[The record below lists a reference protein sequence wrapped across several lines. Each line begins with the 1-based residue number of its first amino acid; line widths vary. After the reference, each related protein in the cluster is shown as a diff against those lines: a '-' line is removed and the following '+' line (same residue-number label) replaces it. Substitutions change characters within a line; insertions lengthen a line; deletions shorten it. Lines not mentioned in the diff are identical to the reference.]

1 MPRISAATIGE
12 HRAQTRDRILQ
23 AVSRLSRTQG
33 IDAIS
38 MTDVASEAGITRTV
52 LYNYFPDKAALLL
65 AFTERV
71 TSYFI
76 DSYERELPA
85 GASPADRLRAFVR
98 LQLEGLLAH
107 PHPGA
112 ADLGAA
118 LGPDAYQQ
126 LAEHV
131 APMQR
136 VLAGILESGAASG
149 DFRVV
154 DVAATA
160 RMVLAVIGAERVPLI
175 SGSVTVE
182 AAAALVSEFVL
193 RALGNPAEAG
203 SRAEAVGRAEAGSPA
218 EPGSP
223 AQPGSPADLASSAEL
238 GAAVEQ

>member
-23 AVSRLSRTQG
+23 AVSRLSRVQG

-38 MTDVASEAGITRTV
+38 MTDVAGEAGITRTV
-52 LYNYFPDKAALLL
+52 LYNYFPDKATLLL

-98 LQLEGLLAH
+98 LQLTGLLAH

-112 ADLGAA
+112 ADLSAA
-118 LGPDAYQQ
+118 LGPDAYQR

-131 APMQR
+131 APMQHIL
-136 VLAGILESGAASG
+136 VEILENGIEAG
-149 DFRVV
+149 DFRALDV
-154 DVAATA
+154 DATA
-160 RMVLAVIGAERVPLI
+160 RMILAVIGAERVPLI
-175 SGSVTVE
+175 SGDVTVE
-182 AAAALVSEFVL
+182 TAGELVSEFVL
-193 RALGNPAEAG
+193 RALGN
-203 SRAEAVGRAEAGSPA
+203 S
-218 EPGSP
+218 
-223 AQPGSPADLASSAEL
+223 D
-238 GAAVEQ
+238 

>member
-23 AVSRLSRTQG
+23 AVSRLSRAQG

-38 MTDVASEAGITRTV
+38 MTDVAHEAAITRTV
-52 LYNYFPDKAALLL
+52 LYNYYPDKAALLL

-76 DSYERELPA
+76 ESYERELPT

-98 LQLEGLLAH
+98 LQLAGLLAH

-112 ADLGAA
+112 ADLSAT
-118 LGPDAYQQ
+118 LGPAAYQQ

-136 VLAGILESGAASG
+136 ILADILVSGADSG
-149 DFRVV
+149 DFQVS

-160 RMVLAVIGAERVPLI
+160 RMILAVIGAERVPLI
-175 SGSVTVE
+175 SGTVTVE
-182 AAAALVSEFVL
+182 AAEERVAGFVL
-193 RALGNPAEAG
+193 RALGA
-203 SRAEAVGRAEAGSPA
+203 
-218 EPGSP
+218 
-223 AQPGSPADLASSAEL
+223 
-238 GAAVEQ
+238 

>member
-23 AVSRLSRTQG
+23 AVSRLSRMHG

-38 MTDVASEAGITRTV
+38 MTDVAGEAGITRTV

-71 TSYFI
+71 TQYFI
-76 DSYERELPA
+76 DSYERELPED
-85 GASPADRLRAFVR
+85 ASPADRLRAFVR
-98 LQLEGLLAH
+98 LQLAGLLAH

-118 LGPDAYQQ
+118 LGPDAFQQ

-131 APMQR
+131 APMHR
-136 VLAGILESGAASG
+136 VLVDILDSGVESG
-149 DFRVV
+149 DFRVL

-160 RMVLAVIGAERVPLI
+160 RMILAVIGAERVPLI
-175 SGSVTVE
+175 SGDVTVE
-182 AAAALVSEFVL
+182 RAAELVSEFVL
-193 RALGNPAEAG
+193 RAL
-203 SRAEAVGRAEAGSPA
+203 RA
-218 EPGSP
+218 
-223 AQPGSPADLASSAEL
+223 DSA
-238 GAAVEQ
+238 A

>member
-23 AVSRLSRTQG
+23 AVSRLSRVQG

-38 MTDVASEAGITRTV
+38 MTDVAGEAGITRTV

-71 TSYFI
+71 TRYFI

-98 LQLEGLLAH
+98 LQLTGLLAH

-112 ADLGAA
+112 ADLSAA
-118 LGPDAYQQ
+118 LGPDAYQR

-131 APMQR
+131 APMQSIL
-136 VLAGILESGAASG
+136 VEILDNGIEAG
-149 DFRVV
+149 DFRALDV
-154 DVAATA
+154 DATA
-160 RMVLAVIGAERVPLI
+160 RMILAVIGAERVPLI
-175 SGSVTVE
+175 SGDVTVE
-182 AAAALVSEFVL
+182 TAGELVSEFVL
-193 RALGNPAEAG
+193 RALGNG
-203 SRAEAVGRAEAGSPA
+203 
-218 EPGSP
+218 
-223 AQPGSPADLASSAEL
+223 
-238 GAAVEQ
+238 

>member
-23 AVSRLSRTQG
+23 AVSRLSRVQG

-38 MTDVASEAGITRTV
+38 LTDVAHEAGITRTV

-71 TSYFI
+71 THYFI
-76 DSYERELPA
+76 DSYEQGLPE
-85 GASPADRLRAFVR
+85 GASPADRLRVFVR
-98 LQLEGLLAH
+98 LQLDGLLAH

-112 ADLGAA
+112 ADLSAA
-118 LGPDAYQQ
+118 LGPAAYQR

-136 VLAGILESGAASG
+136 ILIDILDSGAASG
-149 DFRVV
+149 EFQVL

-160 RMVLAVIGAERVPLI
+160 RMIMALIGAERVPLI
-175 SGSVTVE
+175 SGSVTVDRATE
-182 AAAALVSEFVL
+182 LVSAFVL
-193 RALGNPAEAG
+193 RALGAPPA
-203 SRAEAVGRAEAGSPA
+203 
-218 EPGSP
+218 
-223 AQPGSPADLASSAEL
+223 
-238 GAAVEQ
+238 

>member
-12 HRAQTRDRILQ
+12 HRTQTRDRILQ
-23 AVSRLSRTQG
+23 AVSRLSRVHG

-38 MTDVASEAGITRTV
+38 MTDVAGEAGITRTV

-71 TSYFI
+71 TQYFI
-76 DSYERELPA
+76 DSYEQELPG

-98 LQLEGLLAH
+98 LQLAGLVAH

-112 ADLGAA
+112 ADLSAA

-136 VLAGILESGAASG
+136 ILVEILESGVESG
-149 DFRVV
+149 DFRVL
-154 DVAATA
+154 DAQATA
-160 RMVLAVIGAERVPLI
+160 RMILAVIGAERVPLI
-175 SGSVTVE
+175 SGSVTVDRAGE
-182 AAAALVSEFVL
+182 LVSEFVL
-193 RALGNPAEAG
+193 RAIGG
-203 SRAEAVGRAEAGSPA
+203 
-218 EPGSP
+218 
-223 AQPGSPADLASSAEL
+223 LA
-238 GAAVEQ
+238 

>member
-12 HRAQTRDRILQ
+12 HRTQTRDRILQ
-23 AVSRLSRTQG
+23 AVSRLSRVHG

-38 MTDVASEAGITRTV
+38 MTDVAGEAGITRTV

-71 TSYFI
+71 TQYFI
-76 DSYERELPA
+76 DSYEQELPG

-98 LQLEGLLAH
+98 LQLTGLVAH

-112 ADLGAA
+112 ADLSAA

-136 VLAGILESGAASG
+136 ILVEILESGVESG
-149 DFRVV
+149 DFRVL
-154 DVAATA
+154 DVQATA
-160 RMVLAVIGAERVPLI
+160 RMILAVVGAERVPLI
-175 SGSVTVE
+175 SGSVTVDRAGE
-182 AAAALVSEFVL
+182 LVSEFVL
-193 RALGNPAEAG
+193 RAIGG
-203 SRAEAVGRAEAGSPA
+203 
-218 EPGSP
+218 
-223 AQPGSPADLASSAEL
+223 LA
-238 GAAVEQ
+238 

>member
-23 AVSRLSRTQG
+23 AVSRLSREQG

-38 MTDVASEAGITRTV
+38 MTDVAGEAGITRTV
-52 LYNYFPDKAALLL
+52 LYNYFPDKTALLL

-71 TSYFI
+71 THYFI

-98 LQLEGLLAH
+98 LQLDGLLAH

-112 ADLGAA
+112 ADLSVT
-118 LGPDAYQQ
+118 LGPDAYQR

-136 VLAGILESGAASG
+136 VLVEILESGQASG
-149 DFRVV
+149 DFQVL
-154 DVAATA
+154 DVPATA
-160 RMVLAVIGAERVPLI
+160 RMILAVIGAERVPLI
-175 SGSVTVE
+175 SGDVTV
-182 AAAALVSEFVL
+182 AAAAELVTGFVL
-193 RALGNPAEAG
+193 RALGGEAAP
-203 SRAEAVGRAEAGSPA
+203 R
-218 EPGSP
+218 
-223 AQPGSPADLASSAEL
+223 
-238 GAAVEQ
+238 